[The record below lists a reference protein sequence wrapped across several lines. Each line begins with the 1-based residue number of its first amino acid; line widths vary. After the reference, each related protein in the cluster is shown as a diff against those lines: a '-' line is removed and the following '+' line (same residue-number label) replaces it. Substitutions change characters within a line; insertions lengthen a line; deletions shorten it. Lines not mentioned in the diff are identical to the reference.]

1 MDYSLSDCLH
11 LMCSDWKWD
20 AGATAIY
27 TKEENEEKSLKNQ
40 EILL

>member
-1 MDYSLSDCLH
+1 
-11 LMCSDWKWD
+11 MCSDWKWD
-20 AGATAIY
+20 RSSAIY